1 MSKLLVTIALSLF
14 LILAPLVSAQV
25 TEKAAE
31 ELKEIQNLKEKLAS
45 KVAELRSKND
55 RAYAGEVIG
64 LGKDSLKIRAS
75 DNKDYQI
82 KVDSELTKILKIQ
95 GTSKKEINFKNLEKG
110 DYLIATGPIDAATVN
125 ANYIYVDEQFITSSG
140 KVSEVKASQGFI
152 RVIGI
157 DKETYT
163 LDIENTTKRLLLN
176 IKSLALETTTL
187 AKIKSGDTLHFFVK
201 KTGSE
206 TEKNRYPALKILVI
220 PQEYFIKPQ

>member
-1 MSKLLVTIALSLF
+1 MSKLLVTIALSFF
-14 LILAPLVSAQV
+14 LILTPLVSAQV

-95 GTSKKEINFKNLEKG
+95 GTSKKEIDFKNLKKG